1 MLIKPKIQKGLKPLF
16 FNSIKL
22 IFSKG
27 NYIFE
32 SELLENLKHNLVAY
46 HQDNLIKQFLSRI
59 HFLAKA
65 FRYGFRSIKPYNNG
79 LIGIHKNKILF
90 KPKGKTKM
98 VTVFSN
104 FKGSRPLNL

>member
-16 FNSIKL
+16 FNSDKL

-46 HQDNLIKQFLSRI
+46 HEDNFINQF
-59 HFLAKA
+59 
-65 FRYGFRSIKPYNNG
+65 
-79 LIGIHKNKILF
+79 
-90 KPKGKTKM
+90 
-98 VTVFSN
+98 
-104 FKGSRPLNL
+104 